1 MLVLRA
7 AVLSEA
13 NDLTEL
19 CLRSKASWGYDSAF
33 MDACRKELT
42 VTNETILGS
51 LVQVAEADGRVV
63 GFARVSL
70 QGGSSAELEALFIDP
85 DTQRLGVGRALFDW
99 VVSTCREHLVSE
111 VLIESDPGAA
121 SFYRRMGAEDIGLVA
136 SGSIPGR
143 MLPKLQFNIV

>member
-1 MLVLRA
+1 M
-7 AVLSEA
+7 LSEA

-19 CLRSKASWGYDSAF
+19 CLRSKAIWGYDNTF
-33 MDACRKELT
+33 LDACRRELT

-51 LVQVAEADGRVV
+51 FTQVAELDRKAV
-63 GFARVSL
+63 GFAQLYL
-70 QGGSSAELEALFIDP
+70 QGTKSAELVALFVDP

-99 VVSTCREHLVSE
+99 AISTCREHSIST

-121 SFYRRMGAEDIGLVA
+121 SFYRRMGAEDVGQVA

-143 MLPKLQFNIV
+143 MIPKLQFNIV